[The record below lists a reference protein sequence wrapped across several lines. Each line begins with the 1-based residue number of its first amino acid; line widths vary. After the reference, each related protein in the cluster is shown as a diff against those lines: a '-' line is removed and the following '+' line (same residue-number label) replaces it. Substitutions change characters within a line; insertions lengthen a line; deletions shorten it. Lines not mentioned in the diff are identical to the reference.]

1 MGWIIGIVMRG
12 GIIVFSSA
20 EYSGKLSKGAG
31 KVFTDMDFLMLMKIS
46 FLWR

>member
-20 EYSGKLSKGAG
+20 KMWGVG
-31 KVFTDMDFLMLMKIS
+31 KVLSDMDFLMLMKIS